1 MKKGLLTW
9 ALLLCCTF
17 GAKAQLEG
25 ANWFFGDSVLLKFT
39 EDSIIVS
46 QAQLSTEEGS
56 STISDKEGNLLFYSN
71 SGFVYNSLHEPIHED
86 PIFAGGYDPE
96 NPGQGNGF
104 MDWVLLLPA
113 PINLDT
119 LFYLFT
125 LDTTL
130 SYTLIDRRLRDGTG
144 GILDSAINVLIGDT
158 LISLDTKLT
167 SVRHGNGRDWWIFMR
182 TSWSADPP
190 IMFLRW
196 LLTPSGFEGPDYL
209 ELTDWVEEEG
219 WYYGNMFFS
228 QDGERL
234 IVIEKTGFEVYE
246 FDRCSG
252 EIEQIGV
259 IDDLPVTGLWYG
271 ALSASGQKLY
281 VVYHNI
287 IEGSLERHSGI
298 LQYDLGFLPDSYAVK
313 ESESLVFE
321 EDYNNYG
328 IWSIKYEPIT
338 DNMYFTLLN
347 TTDTL
352 YSHNMYLHAIT
363 EPELTGLLC
372 NVQENY
378 LQLATEPGGMR
389 TLGGLPNMPNY
400 ALGALAGSPCDTLNE
415 TNSVAE
421 VTSPP
426 FKGYPNPVQD
436 HLHIDNPLPTTCQAV
451 VYNAMGQE
459 VERFDLDP
467 GGQAHATGWWPVG
480 FYSLVLQQP
489 DGTLDKISLIKME

>member
-1 MKKGLLTW
+1 MKKGLLAG
-9 ALLLCCTF
+9 ALLLCCTI

-56 STISDKEGNLLFYSN
+56 STISDKEGNLLFYTN
-71 SGFVYNSLHEPIHED
+71 TGFIYNTMNEPIHED
-86 PIFAGGYDPE
+86 PIVGYSYDPG
-96 NPGQGNGF
+96 NPSQGNQV
-104 MDWVLLLPA
+104 MEWALLLPD
-113 PINLDT
+113 PINQDT
-119 LFYLFT
+119 LLYLLT
-125 LDTTL
+125 NASTL
-130 SYTLIDRRLRDGTG
+130 SYTKINIELNDGKG
-144 GILDSAINVLIGDT
+144 GLVDSAINVLIGD
-158 LISLDTKLT
+158 SAVPMDTKLT
-167 SVRHGNGRDWWIFMR
+167 SVRHANGRDWWIFMR
-182 TSWSADPP
+182 SYCTAEVQ
-190 IMFLRW
+190 FFQKW
-196 LLTPSGFEGPDYL
+196 LLTPSGFQGPDYI
-209 ELTDWVEEEG
+209 ELSDWVEEEG
-219 WYYGNMFFS
+219 YQFGNMFFS
-228 QDGERL
+228 QNGDRL
-234 IVIEKTGFEVYE
+234 IVIEETGFEVYN

-252 EIEQIGV
+252 ELEQIG
-259 IDDLPVTGLWYG
+259 IIEDIPVTRLWYG

-281 VVYHNI
+281 IIYHNF
-287 IEGSLERHSGI
+287 IEGSTENNSGI

-363 EPELTGLLC
+363 EPELPGLLC

-378 LQLATEPGGMR
+378 LQLAFEPGGMR